1 MMKLELSYR
10 RIWAISAPIML
21 GSAVQ
26 NVIALSDSVFLFH
39 LSQEDFAAIGF
50 VGVFYLV
57 IAAIGYGFSKGGQI
71 MIARRMGEG
80 QIREVGRTFYAML
93 YFEFG
98 LAVLMFLLMRYG
110 CAVFFPLFI
119 NSEVVLTKSLEYL
132 EYRSW
137 GVFFSYAG
145 LALIALYTGVART
158 RFIVV
163 DTLLLA
169 VVNILLNWALIF
181 GNFGLPAMGI
191 AGAGLAST
199 ISEVLAFL
207 LFVGYVVLID
217 RKARTYQLF
226 RLPSLDWKLIRQQQA
241 IATPVVAQSVVGV
254 GSWFIFFSIVED
266 LGERPLAITN
276 LVRIV
281 YLILSVPCWGLA
293 SGTNTLVSNIIG
305 QGLHARVGEAIRK
318 SMILCLGITMT
329 ISIPVVVEP
338 AFFLYPLL
346 GKADPE
352 LIQEA
357 QPIFGILLLILAVFS
372 FGSIQFN
379 GLIGTGATFK
389 GLILQ
394 SLSAFSY
401 LVFIYCVVHYTNGG
415 LPLAWSAEIL
425 YWGLLGLFSLFF
437 IRSGRW
443 IKVPV

>member
-1 MMKLELSYR
+1 MKLEISYR

-39 LSQEDFAAIGF
+39 LGQEDFAAIGF

-80 QIREVGRTFYAML
+80 QMHEVGRTFYAML

-98 LAVLMFLLMRYG
+98 LAVCMFLIMQYG
-110 CAVFFPLFI
+110 CAFFFPFFI

-137 GVFFSYAG
+137 GVFFSYGG

-163 DTLLLA
+163 DTLVLA
-169 VVNILLNWALIF
+169 VVNILLNYALIF

-199 ISEVLAFL
+199 ISEVVACL
-207 LFVGYVVLID
+207 LFVVYVLGID
-217 RKARTYQLF
+217 PRARRYHLF
-226 RLPSLDWKLIRQQQA
+226 RLPRLDWKLIRQQQA

-305 QGLHARVGEAIRK
+305 QGMHDRVGEAIRK
-318 SMILCLGITMT
+318 TMILCLAVTML
-329 ISIPVVVEP
+329 ISIPVILAPE
-338 AFFLYPLL
+338 FFLYPLL
-346 GKADPE
+346 GDADPG
-352 LIQEA
+352 LVREA
-357 QPIFGILLLILAVFS
+357 KPIFSILLLILAVFS

-379 GLIGTGATFK
+379 GLIGTGATLT
-389 GLILQ
+389 GLLLQ
-394 SLSAFSY
+394 SLSAVCY
-401 LVFIYCVVHYTNGG
+401 LIFIYCVVHYTSGG
-415 LPLAWSAEIL
+415 LQLAWSAEIL
-425 YWGLLGLFSLFF
+425 YWGLLGLFSYFF
-437 IRSGRW
+437 LKSGRW
-443 IKVPV
+443 SKVSV